1 MKTVTIWTCRQI
13 GEQLYEI
20 HAGFFI
26 NWKMHALTRHISYAQ
41 IELSRNTWRPYAHL
55 YEVIRE
61 MTHTIDEH
69 IAKL

>member
-20 HAGFFI
+20 HAGFLI
-26 NWKMHALTRHISYAQ
+26 NWKMHALTRHISSVQ
-41 IELSRNTWRPYAHL
+41 LELSRNPYAHL